1 MSARRSV
8 APEVAGVPARVPS
21 RGPSVGDARSGERHV
36 ADLLVRRFRVEDP
49 VVLLLARLTIRA
61 TAAGH
66 SCLDLARLDTEL
78 VASLDA
84 RRQARDASS
93 DPDPDLGL
101 GVDLGL
107 DPDTEH
113 GPKTEADGLPTLAVA
128 LEALRACPAVHV
140 VGGEAAG
147 PFPSDDLG
155 LGGIRIVG
163 PRPLVLDGT
172 RLATHREHRAEQR
185 LVSALAGR
193 AASAPTPVPLAPTPM
208 TDDPDQIAAVAALG
222 DAGVRAGIG
231 VLAGGPGTGK
241 TTTVAA
247 LLAARVAAHLDAQ
260 AAGHVDGRPFSIAL
274 AAPTG
279 KASARLTEALR
290 GALDDVTA
298 AHGGEV
304 ARQLA
309 LLEATTVHRLLRI
322 GRGGTRRSDE
332 PLPYDLVVIDEASM
346 LALPLAATLLEA
358 LEERTQLVLVG
369 DPDQLESVETGSVLR
384 ALVDTLASDGG
395 PLARLTRNHRLD
407 LGEGDVLADVLAR
420 SVRDGDVEETLTL
433 LRSTID
439 GDGSASVHFVPT
451 DDPLRRA
458 DEVTGPLLD
467 DGHGGGLLA
476 ALAAADAGDGAS
488 ALAALDGVRLL
499 CAHRHGPV
507 GASTWAVRLRALL
520 ASRAGAGSLPPGEV
534 WLPGEPVMVL
544 ANDERTGLV
553 NGDTGVVVGRGGA
566 RRLVFARRDGTLLER
581 GATTLPDLASA
592 YAVTVHKSQGS
603 EYGTVVVLLPPPTS
617 PLATRELLYTA
628 ITRARRRVVLIG
640 SEASVR
646 AAVGRPSVRMSGLP
660 EGLKSLDGLMVE
672 EGR

>member
-1 MSARRSV
+1 MSGRRSST
-8 APEVAGVPARVPS
+8 A
-21 RGPSVGDARSGERHV
+21 RGPSVGDARAGERHV
-36 ADLLVRRFRVEDP
+36 ADLLVRRFHVEDP
-49 VVLLLARLTIRA
+49 TVLLLARLTIRA

-66 SCLDLARLDTEL
+66 SCLDLARLDPDV
-78 VASLDA
+78 VASFDA
-84 RRQARDASS
+84 RRQAVDGGAAHLDGDREDGGPSS
-93 DPDPDLGL
+93 ID
-101 GVDLGL
+101 
-107 DPDTEH
+107 
-113 GPKTEADGLPTLAVA
+113 GPEAEGLPSLEAA
-128 LEALRACPAVHV
+128 LEALRCCPAVHV
-140 VGGEAAG
+140 VGGDVAG

-185 LVSALAGR
+185 LLSALVRR
-193 AASAPTPVPLAPTPM
+193 AAPRPITVPLAPTPL
-208 TDDPDQIAAVAALG
+208 TDDPDQVAAVAALG

-247 LLAARVAAHLDAQ
+247 LISARVAAHLDAH
-260 AAGHVDGRPFSIAL
+260 GGWLVEDRPLSIAL

-279 KASARLTEALR
+279 KASALLTEALR
-290 GALDDVTA
+290 AALAAVSA
-298 AHGGEV
+298 AHGDEV
-304 ARQLA
+304 ARRLA
-309 LLEATTVHRLLRI
+309 LLEATTVHRLLGI
-322 GRGGTRRSDE
+322 GRGGTRRSGE

-358 LEERTQLVLVG
+358 LEDRTQLVLVG

-384 ALVDTLASDGG
+384 ALVDTLPTDGG
-395 PLARLTRNHRLD
+395 PLARLTRNHRLE
-407 LGEGDVLADVLAR
+407 LAEGDVLADVLAHA
-420 SVRDGDVEETLTL
+420 VRDGDVEAALGL
-433 LRSTID
+433 LRASID
-439 GDGSASVHFVPT
+439 GPEGASVRFVPT
-451 DDPLRRA
+451 DDPQRRA
-458 DEVTGPLLD
+458 EEVTGPLLD
-467 DGHGGGLLA
+467 DGDGGGLLA
-476 ALAAADAGDGAS
+476 ALAAADAGDGMA

-507 GASTWAVRLRALL
+507 GASTWAARLRALL

-544 ANDERTGLV
+544 SNDERTGLV
-553 NGDTGVVVGRGGA
+553 NGDTGVVIGRGGS

-581 GATTLPDLASA
+581 GATALPDLASA

-603 EYGTVVVLLPPPTS
+603 EYGTVVVLLPPATS

-628 ITRARRRVVLIG
+628 ITRARRRVVLVG

-646 AAVGRPSVRMSGLP
+646 AAIMRPSVRMSGLP
-660 EGLKSLDGLMVE
+660 GGLEALSRQMEEPVPG